1 MKSYK
6 LKPLLL
12 ALSMILPSIAFAEES
27 YEGKSQAEIN
37 KQGQN
42 YAKSLNKGTP
52 TNGSSNGVMGMFE
65 GVENNYKNI
74 AKTMFFRDLYTV
86 LWSMLFII
94 PGIVKSYEY
103 QMIPYL
109 LADNPQMTKEEA
121 FAESKRMM
129 QGQKWNAFVLDLS
142 FIGWDILSG
151 MTMGILG
158 IFYVQPYKDGTHAA
172 LYEALRYRTPYQQIQ
187 NPAPYQQNTAMNQQ
201 TTEMPNRFENQNID
215 QPFEDRTDY

>member
-1 MKSYK
+1 
-6 LKPLLL
+6 
-12 ALSMILPSIAFAEES
+12 
-27 YEGKSQAEIN
+27 
-37 KQGQN
+37 
-42 YAKSLNKGTP
+42 
-52 TNGSSNGVMGMFE
+52 
-65 GVENNYKNI
+65 
-74 AKTMFFRDLYTV
+74 
-86 LWSMLFII
+86 
-94 PGIVKSYEY
+94 
-103 QMIPYL
+103 MIPYL

-201 TTEMPNRFENQNID
+201 TTEMPNRFCNPSVIVLLIIRSVL
-215 QPFEDRTDY
+215 DRKSVV

>member
-1 MKSYK
+1 
-6 LKPLLL
+6 
-12 ALSMILPSIAFAEES
+12 MICILFC
-27 YEGKSQAEIN
+27 
-37 KQGQN
+37 GQC
-42 YAKSLNKGTP
+42 
-52 TNGSSNGVMGMFE
+52 F
-65 GVENNYKNI
+65 
-74 AKTMFFRDLYTV
+74 
-86 LWSMLFII
+86 FII

>member
-1 MKSYK
+1 
-6 LKPLLL
+6 
-12 ALSMILPSIAFAEES
+12 
-27 YEGKSQAEIN
+27 
-37 KQGQN
+37 
-42 YAKSLNKGTP
+42 
-52 TNGSSNGVMGMFE
+52 
-65 GVENNYKNI
+65 
-74 AKTMFFRDLYTV
+74 
-86 LWSMLFII
+86 
-94 PGIVKSYEY
+94 
-103 QMIPYL
+103 
-109 LADNPQMTKEEA
+109 
-121 FAESKRMM
+121 M

-215 QPFEDRTDY
+215 QPFEGQNGLLGEQLRMDYKILIADDEPEIRNLLRLYLENENYHVIEAEDGQRALDLLRAEQPALCILDIMMPKIDGYHVLQQIRKESNIPVIIFVSEGRRFGKNPGIKSGSRRLSGKTVQSFRGSCQSEF